1 MAPTL
6 AEMVAALVRALP
18 GPRTDD
24 PAALCASV
32 EVAWRRAR
40 EAHPACAVSPIAL
53 FAYIGDRIRGSDPV
67 IEIERRHI
75 ADLYVA
81 CGCEQGDP
89 AALAV
94 LEREVLSHVGRA
106 LVSSRLCQDERAEVI
121 QILRERMLVARGGR
135 PGIAAYDGR
144 APLATWLRVC
154 AIRIAQRHANRGRR
168 AVDVDDSELD
178 QLAPGVP
185 DPELAYF
192 KRHYGAQ
199 FRAAFRAAV
208 ASLTARERNLLRY
221 SVIDGFGIDQIA
233 AIYHVHRATA
243 ARRLRQARRALADAT
258 RQRMQVAL
266 GVGERDLD
274 SILRVLMSMT
284 DAGLQEILARDR
296 RGQGS
301 E

>member
-1 MAPTL
+1 
-6 AEMVAALVRALP
+6 MVATLLRALP
-18 GPRTDD
+18 AAGRSVD
-24 PAALCASV
+24 PDALQLSV
-32 EVAWRRAR
+32 EAAWRRAR

-53 FAYIGDRIRGSDPV
+53 FAYIGERIQGGDPAT
-67 IEIERRHI
+67 ELERRHV

-89 AALAV
+89 AALAM
-94 LEREVLSHVGRA
+94 LEREVLSRVDRA
-106 LVSSRLCQDERAEVI
+106 LASLRLCPDDRAEVI
-121 QILRERMLVARGGR
+121 QVLRERMLVAREGR

-154 AIRIAQRHANRGRR
+154 AIRMARRHANRGRR
-168 AVDVDDSELD
+168 AVDVDDDALD

-192 KRHYGAQ
+192 KQHYGAQ

-221 SVIDGFGIDQIA
+221 SVTDGFGIDQIA

-243 ARRLRQARRALADAT
+243 ARQLRHARRALADAT
-258 RQRMQVAL
+258 RQRMQIAL
-266 GVGERDLD
+266 GIGGRELD

-284 DAGLQEILARDR
+284 DAALQEIFARDR
-296 RGQGS
+296 RGPGS